1 MAIGKGLL
9 LAGVGL
15 GGLAL
20 LASAKRGVPTG
31 PRGRIIG
38 KSGTEY
44 YEKATTISGAPAMLV
59 YAPGKQFGST
69 QDMYLITYVW
79 KAGKRTLK
87 AWNTGAPAQMVSNAM
102 LDLAV
107 VQPKAKAKAAA

>member
-9 LAGVGL
+9 LAGLGL

-20 LASAKRGVPTG
+20 LASTKRGMAAA

-44 YEKATTISGAPAMLV
+44 YEKATTISGAPATLV

-69 QDMYLITYVW
+69 QDMYLITYVLLD
-79 KAGKRTLK
+79 GKRTLK

-102 LDLAV
+102 QDLSV
-107 VQPKAKAKAAA
+107 VQPKAKAA